1 MQDLPPRIPKS
12 AHIIADEGCFLKY
25 FFQAIFAINMVIGY
39 SLSEIG
45 KFMVNILAIHG
56 SPRYNG
62 NTSSLL
68 EQAVMGARDEG
79 AIVEEIDIK

>member
-1 MQDLPPRIPKS
+1 
-12 AHIIADEGCFLKY
+12 
-25 FFQAIFAINMVIGY
+25 VIGY
-39 SLSEIG
+39 SLPEIG
-45 KFMVNILAIHG
+45 KFMVTILAFHG